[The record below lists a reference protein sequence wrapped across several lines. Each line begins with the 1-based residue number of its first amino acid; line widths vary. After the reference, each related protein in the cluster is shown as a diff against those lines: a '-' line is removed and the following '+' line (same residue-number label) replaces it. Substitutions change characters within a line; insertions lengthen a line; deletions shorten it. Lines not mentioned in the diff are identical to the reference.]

1 MLHRQIFSYCNG
13 EIMVQFHTEK
23 GPQWLGHNMCYICLE
38 PIFFLL
44 NLIQNAFV
52 NCCGVLQEAGLVKTG
67 FINFD
72 IRGFSEWEEP
82 ESKQSNQHFI
92 LFTF

>member
-1 MLHRQIFSYCNG
+1 MTWTQHVLHLFRTNI
-13 EIMVQFHTEK
+13 
-23 GPQWLGHNMCYICLE
+23 
-38 PIFFLL
+38 FLL

-52 NCCGVLQEAGLVKTG
+52 NYCGELQETGLVKTG

-82 ESKQSNQHFI
+82 ENKQSDQHFI

>member
-1 MLHRQIFSYCNG
+1 MTWTQHVLHLFRTNI
-13 EIMVQFHTEK
+13 
-23 GPQWLGHNMCYICLE
+23 
-38 PIFFLL
+38 FLL

-72 IRGFSEWEEP
+72 IRGFWREEP
-82 ESKQSNQHFI
+82 ENKQSNQHFI